1 MLGGVQFG
9 QQLFVGM
16 ASAPNQRWAEIAAW
30 GEARGAWSERGG
42 VVKGGVATEGVV
54 IVGVAKRGRGQRYV
68 TGRGFPACG
77 APRPPGAVA
86 ARQSVRSRAEP

>member
-30 GEARGAWSERGG
+30 GEARGAWSERWG
-42 VVKGGVATEGVV
+42 VVKGGRGH
-54 IVGVAKRGRGQRYV
+54 GGRGHC
-68 TGRGFPACG
+68 GRG
-77 APRPPGAVA
+77 
-86 ARQSVRSRAEP
+86 